1 MLEESLEVK
10 KLTFAKNPC
19 AHSTLKISASQR
31 FGTYPLQLLINMDL
45 RPHGK
50 FHENFNQN
58 IMRANYLKLGLD
70 NTCGCIHR
78 F

>member
-10 KLTFAKNPC
+10 KLTFAKNLCP
-19 AHSTLKISASQR
+19 HFTLKISASQR
-31 FGTYPLQLLINMDL
+31 FGTYPLQLLMKMDL
-45 RPHGK
+45 RPHTK

-70 NTCGCIHR
+70 NKCGCIHG